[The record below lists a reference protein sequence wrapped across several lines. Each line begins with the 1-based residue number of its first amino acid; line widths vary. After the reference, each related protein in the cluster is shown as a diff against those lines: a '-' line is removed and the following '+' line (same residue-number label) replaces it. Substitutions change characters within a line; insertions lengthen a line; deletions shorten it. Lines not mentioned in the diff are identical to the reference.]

1 MLNSEFNGLGRRPR
15 STRPMCSHPPQ
26 DALAPGIDQ
35 AQEQYENE
43 DSHFN
48 QAETRVALELSGPRE
63 DEDRLYVKDDEEKG
77 KDVVANLALRPTFTN
92 RVNTALV
99 CQLLF
104 SSWLDWA
111 EEGRDPEQ
119 KARDQDGRKAKP
131 DHGEKRPQ
139 ERRHRRKNYYFR
151 AWPPEIASWSSAIG
165 PPCELVTR

>member
-1 MLNSEFNGLGRRPR
+1 
-15 STRPMCSHPPQ
+15 MCSHPPQ

-92 RVNTALV
+92 PFKTALV
-99 CQLLF
+99 CQLLV